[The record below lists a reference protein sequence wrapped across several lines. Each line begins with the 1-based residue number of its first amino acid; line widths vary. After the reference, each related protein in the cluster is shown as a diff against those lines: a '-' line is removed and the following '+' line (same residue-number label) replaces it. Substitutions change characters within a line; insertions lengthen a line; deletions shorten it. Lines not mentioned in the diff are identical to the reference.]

1 VTTPSRTDTA
11 PTEAVRANGLAKWWV
26 RTPCSHA
33 KRPSVS
39 RATTRSGLASTTWGW
54 TMTCRLEDGGEV
66 LTPTARVS
74 LPRVRDRSSVRVRVV
89 GSSGVSRNGLVR
101 PGAHARPSGSHR
113 GVDPDARRAE
123 PGRPVVDRIDE
134 GSDDRLCP
142 ARQCGDHRYQG
153 TFVVCQGWLSR
164 TRSPRGRWPSSC
176 RPCGQVSALRIDG
189 ELVSRWQVLF
199 LTAVC
204 TIGIALALR
213 GARVGI
219 WLLVALFAVGAA
231 TVNPLQH
238 GLDALLDSPAAR
250 LGRELLARPDTGA
263 VLNFWSG
270 DISVRGGLT
279 ASGVDLVSGVNL
291 YPNEKA
297 WRVLDPDDSQRQAW
311 NRYNNAI
318 WSPGPPGK
326 RAADRRQ

>member
-1 VTTPSRTDTA
+1 MTTPSRTDTA

-123 PGRPVVDRIDE
+123 PGRPVVDHIDE

-142 ARQCGDHRYQG
+142 ARQCGDHRRYQG

-176 RPCGQVSALRIDG
+176 RPCGQVSGSGSMASLCLAGRCCSSPPSARS
-189 ELVSRWQVLF
+189 VSRSR
-199 LTAVC
+199 C
-204 TIGIALALR
+204 
-213 GARVGI
+213 GAQESESGYLWRCSLSVRQPSTPP
-219 WLLVALFAVGAA
+219 ARARRAPRQPSGAA
-231 TVNPLQH
+231 WTRV
-238 GLDALLDSPAAR
+238 ACAAR
-250 LGRELLARPDTGA
+250 HRRSAQLLER
-263 VLNFWSG
+263 
-270 DISVRGGLT
+270 
-279 ASGVDLVSGVNL
+279 
-291 YPNEKA
+291 
-297 WRVLDPDDSQRQAW
+297 
-311 NRYNNAI
+311 
-318 WSPGPPGK
+318 
-326 RAADRRQ
+326 